1 MPKRKRSA
9 RDALAEPSS
18 SNDLFRK
25 EERAAYRMLNRE
37 VAAIPARPNE
47 SPLKARR
54 TNGAQKFG
62 ATRLMNKK
70 QRIKLLQRMGPH
82 ENLHSAHESKIVV
95 VLSRS
100 FRSFAIVP
108 NAASDE
114 NLQTPS
120 GATRLRG

>member
-18 SNDLFRK
+18 SNYLFRK

-47 SPLKARR
+47 SQLKAGR
-54 TNGAQKFG
+54 TNEAQKFG
-62 ATRLMNKK
+62 ATRL
-70 QRIKLLQRMGPH
+70 ILC
-82 ENLHSAHESKIVV
+82 
-95 VLSRS
+95 SRS
-100 FRSFAIVP
+100 FRLFAIVP

-120 GATRLRG
+120 GATKLRG